1 MKTNVLIEA
10 RTYLLG
16 KGFRFA
22 DVVYLL
28 CQAKEINQ
36 GDIATQAGI
45 SRQHLYMI
53 TSGKRPVNEAVR
65 AAFKELLGLDP
76 WDSE

>member
-1 MKTNVLIEA
+1 MNTTLLNEVKTD
-10 RTYLLG
+10 LLS

-28 CQAKEINQ
+28 CQAKGVNQ
-36 GDIATQAGI
+36 GDIAKLAGV
-45 SRQHLYMI
+45 SRQRIYMI

-76 WDSE
+76 WDRE